1 MLRQEENSST
11 HAQEKS
17 QVADPGDGGRWI
29 CCRDVTRSECLRRRN
44 PFRQQSVDNC
54 NSWDT
59 LFESLDLFS
68 DDFMKVRTDGFQ
80 SAREKLFK

>member
-1 MLRQEENSST
+1 MKTAKIFRSGNSQAVRLPKEFRFEGSEVYIKKVGN
-11 HAQEKS
+11 ALVLLPEK
-17 QVADPGDGGRWI
+17 
-29 CCRDVTRSECLRRRN
+29 
-44 PFRQQSVDNC
+44 
-54 NSWDT
+54 NSLDT